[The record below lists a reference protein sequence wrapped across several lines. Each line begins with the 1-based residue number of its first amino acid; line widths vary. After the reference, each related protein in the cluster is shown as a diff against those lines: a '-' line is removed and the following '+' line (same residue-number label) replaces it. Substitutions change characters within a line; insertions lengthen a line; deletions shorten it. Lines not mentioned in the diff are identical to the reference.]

1 MGTEIPVH
9 HITFVNNADIFR
21 SDAYYELDR
30 FASLL
35 QSNPQMQIEII
46 GHTSQLPL
54 EA

>member
-1 MGTEIPVH
+1 MLTSLDQMLI
-9 HITFVNNADIFR
+9 
-21 SDAYYELDR
+21 YELDR

-54 EA
+54 EAENDRLSLQSS